1 MSRFFNLI
9 DEAWIP
15 VRFSNG
21 RYEELGI
28 KATLLQA
35 SKIAAVEDQSPL
47 VVASIHRLLL
57 AVLYRALKGP
67 ADIEHA
73 KELFKTGLPVEKIE
87 GYLKNWHD
95 RFWLF
100 DDQYPFFQIPLLE
113 LKIRKA
119 WTVLS
124 AENNAD
130 NAKVLFDHVNV
141 ERPGTI
147 SPAAASR
154 GLVATQTY
162 SVGGGNTELLYTSGA
177 PSATAAM
184 VIPIGASLNDTLL
197 FSLVPQNRNIVIAD
211 LPIWEREP
219 ETIPD
224 LKDSNIAKRIPVGY
238 ADLYTWRIRSVLL
251 QENEDKSIM
260 KLAFASG
267 VKCSPSQFPDPMLAY
282 RIDEKN
288 GKLPLQFKQKG
299 LWREF
304 DSLLPDNDGLAP
316 LVVEHAIA
324 LTKTF
329 PKRYPRSLMALGQA
343 NDKAKIEFWRM
354 ERFVFPKEMSGDKT
368 TKSFIRDMLKEAN
381 DAQLALWKATH
392 RYATCIISRGDRVP
406 AKKDISDF
414 VSQMPCTSLYWS
426 VLEAKFNDALQS
438 IRNGSDQD
446 KIELAWLRQVKHA
459 LLESWNSHKASIS
472 LGDAWSIRALV
483 KAEGSINEG
492 VSAVD
497 ELLDEFATNRQ
508 KEGA

>member
-1 MSRFFNLI
+1 MSRFFNLV
-9 DEAWIP
+9 DEPWIP
-15 VRFSNG
+15 VRFIDG

-28 KATLLQA
+28 KAALLKA
-35 SKIAAVEDQSPL
+35 PKIAAIEDQSPL

-67 ADIEHA
+67 TDIEQA
-73 KELFKTGLPVEKIE
+73 KELFKSGLPVEKIE
-87 GYLKNWHD
+87 AYLEKWRN

-100 DDQYPFFQIPLLE
+100 DEKFPFYQIPLFVPG
-113 LKIRKA
+113 IWRA

-130 NAKVLFDHVNV
+130 NAKVLFDHVDV

-154 GLVATQTY
+154 WLVAMQTY
-162 SVGGGNTELLYTSGA
+162 SVSCGKSEFSHTGTA

-184 VIPIGASLNDTLL
+184 VIPVGASLNDTLL
-197 FSLVPQNRNIVIAD
+197 FSLVPENRNIVIAD

-219 ETIPD
+219 ETIPY
-224 LKDSNIAKRIPVGY
+224 LKAVAERIPVGY

-251 QENEDKSIM
+251 QDNDDKSIA

-288 GKLPLQFKQKG
+288 GKLPLQFKEKG

-304 DSLLPDNDGLAP
+304 DSLLPDQDKLAP
-316 LVVEHAIA
+316 LVIEHAIA
-324 LTKTF
+324 LTKTS

-354 ERFVFPKEMSGDKT
+354 ERFAFPKEISGDKT
-368 TKSFIRDMLKEAN
+368 IKSFVRDMLEEAN
-381 DAQLALWKATH
+381 DTQLALWKATH
-392 RYATCIISRGDRVP
+392 RYASCVISRGERSP

-414 VSQMPCTSLYWS
+414 VSQMPCTPLYWS
-426 VLEAKFNDALQS
+426 ILEAKFHAVLQS

-446 KIELAWLRQVKHA
+446 EIELVWLREVKRA
-459 LLESWNSHKASIS
+459 LLESWNCHKATIC

-483 KAEGSINEG
+483 KAEGSINQG
-492 VSAVD
+492 VA
-497 ELLDEFATNRQ
+497 ELTRRIDDFTSSKQ